1 MLKIN
6 NKYLK
11 FILLLFI
18 LILILITN
26 FFDNFKN
33 IYNNNFDKRI
43 DSIYGFCG
51 NESIGYLKYLN
62 KKYKLNNNPQIINYK
77 HTPNVSWAI
86 IDPKKIKLPSN
97 EIILL
102 NYPGKNIS
110 LNHTREANNKFYINN
125 LHFYSDKINK
135 IDRIILSFKSNFNNN
150 DMTLDL
156 YSGVGFEEKTL
167 LKTLN
172 HIYKISKNEYQI
184 DVNLNVD
191 KISLRDSRLSF
202 EINNLKNYEIQKIV
216 IKAKNK
222 FDVSNYEIIDNY
234 DKCFLIRKK

>member
-1 MLKIN
+1 MLKID
-6 NKYLK
+6 KKFLK
-11 FILLLFI
+11 FILPLTI
-18 LILILITN
+18 LILVLITS
-26 FFDNFKN
+26 FFNNFKN
-33 IYNNNFDKRI
+33 IYNNNFEARI
-43 DSIYGFCG
+43 NKVYGFCG

-97 EIILL
+97 EMILL

-184 DVNLNVD
+184 DVNLNVN
-191 KISLRDSRLSF
+191 KISLRDSRISF
-202 EINNLKNYEIQKIV
+202 KINNLKNREIQKIV

-234 DKCFLIRKK
+234 EKCFLIRKK

>member
-1 MLKIN
+1 MLKID
-6 NKYLK
+6 KKFLK
-11 FILLLFI
+11 FILPLTI
-18 LILILITN
+18 LILVLITS
-26 FFDNFKN
+26 FFNNFKN
-33 IYNNNFDKRI
+33 IYNNNFEARI
-43 DSIYGFCG
+43 NKVYGFCG

-97 EIILL
+97 DMILL

-184 DVNLNVD
+184 DVNLNVN
-191 KISLRDSRLSF
+191 KISLRDSRISF
-202 EINNLKNYEIQKIV
+202 KINNLKNREIQKIV

-234 DKCFLIRKK
+234 EKCFLIRKK

>member
-1 MLKIN
+1 
-6 NKYLK
+6 
-11 FILLLFI
+11 
-18 LILILITN
+18 
-26 FFDNFKN
+26 
-33 IYNNNFDKRI
+33 
-43 DSIYGFCG
+43 
-51 NESIGYLKYLN
+51 
-62 KKYKLNNNPQIINYK
+62 
-77 HTPNVSWAI
+77 
-86 IDPKKIKLPSN
+86 
-97 EIILL
+97 
-102 NYPGKNIS
+102 
-110 LNHTREANNKFYINN
+110 
-125 LHFYSDKINK
+125 
-135 IDRIILSFKSNFNNN
+135 
-150 DMTLDL
+150 MTLDL

-184 DVNLNVD
+184 DVNLNVN